1 MVAVDYFTKWAEAEA
16 LANIR
21 DTDVKK
27 FVWKNIVTR
36 FGVPNSLVTDN
47 GLQFD
52 SKTFRTF
59 CSELG
64 IRNKYSTP
72 AYPQSNGQAE
82 AVNKTILNGLKRRL
96 DGAKGRWA
104 EELPSVLWAYRTT
117 PRRSTGETPFSLTYG
132 AEAVIPTEV
141 SLCSARVAEFDPV
154 QNADLMMEHLDWLE
168 ECKEAATIRLAEY
181 QQKLAERYNRNVKG
195 REFSAGELVLRKVV
209 GNMRDIAAGKLAQ
222 TWEGPYR
229 VTVIAGAGAY
239 YLEDLD
245 ERPLPRPW
253 NANNLKKFYA

>member
-1 MVAVDYFTKWAEAEA
+1 MAVDYFTKWAEAEA

-52 SKTFRTF
+52 NKAFRTF
-59 CSELG
+59 CSELN

-82 AVNKTILNGLKRRL
+82 AVNKTDLNGLKRRL

-104 EELPSVLWAYRTT
+104 EELPNVLWAYRTT

-141 SLCSARVAEFDPV
+141 SLYSARVAGFDPV
-154 QNADLMMEHLDWLE
+154 QNANLMMEHLD
-168 ECKEAATIRLAEY
+168 
-181 QQKLAERYNRNVKG
+181 
-195 REFSAGELVLRKVV
+195 
-209 GNMRDIAAGKLAQ
+209 
-222 TWEGPYR
+222 
-229 VTVIAGAGAY
+229 
-239 YLEDLD
+239 
-245 ERPLPRPW
+245 
-253 NANNLKKFYA
+253 